1 MTDMREQNQ
10 ALDLLD
16 RTLDAF
22 GTDTARWPAGV
33 KTKLTPFINGNAEA
47 RRRIAEAVAL
57 DKVLAFA
64 PTISAA
70 RQSELADQIVAK
82 ALRQPRAVSASE
94 QPARQVAPQTRK
106 SWSRVWRENSI
117 VGGALA
123 ASLMLGILSG
133 QNTTVGSLSEA
144 MLTSV
149 DAAETTAQQIAQTD
163 ELETYYDEDLL

>member
-16 RTLDAF
+16 RTLEVF
-22 GTDTARWPAGV
+22 GADSTRWPAGV
-33 KTKLTPFINGNAEA
+33 KTKLTPLINGNAEA
-47 RRRIAEAVAL
+47 RRKIAEVAAL
-57 DKVLAFA
+57 DKVLSFA

-82 ALRQPRAVSASE
+82 ALRQPRAVSVSD
-94 QPARQVAPQTRK
+94 QPARSAPTV
-106 SWSRVWRENSI
+106 SRFRNWRQNSI
-117 VGGALA
+117 AGGALA

-133 QNTTVGSLSEA
+133 QNTTVGTFSESIIA
-144 MLTSV
+144 GVGATDTS
-149 DAAETTAQQIAQTD
+149 AQQVAQSD